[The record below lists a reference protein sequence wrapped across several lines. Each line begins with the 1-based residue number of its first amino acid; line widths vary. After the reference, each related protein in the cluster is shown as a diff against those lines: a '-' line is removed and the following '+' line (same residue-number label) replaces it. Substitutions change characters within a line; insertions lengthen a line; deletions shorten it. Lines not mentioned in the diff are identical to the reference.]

1 MACRKGNCVNDLAHL
16 GRLLMASF
24 LAVFAILVSAA
35 GACEAPDGDH
45 DLVVAIR
52 SAEPFTFSGPDG
64 LPRGFAVDL
73 WHSVSTDIDRTTA
86 FVVCGSIDEQEAGLR
101 GGTIDVV
108 ISPLTITADRM
119 RRYDFSQQYLSSG
132 LTLAVAQS
140 GAIDFEVAIETIVDT
155 IFQPTVARAIILF
168 LLLNLITAFLLRAL
182 MRSVPAGLNEGE
194 TAGPIRT
201 WLAYSLEAVART
213 SGLKGF
219 GDSFATLMGKIFEM
233 VMAVVGTALSAMIL
247 GVITSA
253 FVGAI
258 GESPPVAS
266 HALPTMKIATL
277 RCSTAQEFLREQY
290 VDASDRMDATN
301 EKKALLDKRSDWLE
315 CNASDDHSK
324 SIFTMDDDGMAGGVV
339 LTRSWDQAVEQ
350 LYTGQVD
357 AVLGDWIALSYL
369 SRRSPYDGNVTVQ
382 GSVYR
387 NEPYGWAISRANESD
402 YLRRAIDSAL
412 IVRMRDTEW
421 RKRIENTLGSGAI
434 APN

>member
-1 MACRKGNCVNDLAHL
+1 MNSVSQLARHFWL
-16 GRLLMASF
+16 PLLLLFLLAASP
-24 LAVFAILVSAA
+24 SR
-35 GACEAPDGDH
+35 ACEAPEGDH

-52 SAEPFTFSGPDG
+52 SAEPFTYTGPDG
-64 LPRGFAVDL
+64 MPRGFAVDL

-86 FVVCGSIDEQEAGLR
+86 FVVCDSIDEQEIGLR

-132 LTLAVAQS
+132 LTLAVAQT
-140 GAIDFEVAIETIVDT
+140 GAIDFEVAIETIVET
-155 IFQPTVARAIILF
+155 VFQPTVARAIILF
-168 LLLNLITAFLLRAL
+168 LLLNLVTAFLLRAL
-182 MRSVPAGLNEGE
+182 MRSVPVELGDGK
-194 TAGPIRT
+194 TAGPVRT
-201 WLAYSLEAVART
+201 WMAYSLEAVART
-213 SGLKGF
+213 SGLKGV
-219 GDSFATLMGKIFEM
+219 GDGFATLLGKIFEM

-258 GESPPVAS
+258 GESPAVDAQ
-266 HALPTMKIATL
+266 ALPGLRIATL

-290 VDASDRMDATN
+290 VEASAKVDAGA
-301 EKKALLDKRSDWLE
+301 EKKSLLDKRAAWLACDE
-315 CNASDDHSK
+315 NDDHSQTM
-324 SIFTMDDDGMAGGVV
+324 FTMEDDGLSGGIV
-339 LTRSWDQAVEQ
+339 LTRDWDRAVEQ
-350 LYTGQVD
+350 LYTGKVD

-369 SRRSPYDGNVTVQ
+369 SRRSPYDGQVTVQ

-387 NEPYGWAISRANESD
+387 NEPYGWAISRANGSD
-402 YLRRAIDSAL
+402 FLRRAIDSAL